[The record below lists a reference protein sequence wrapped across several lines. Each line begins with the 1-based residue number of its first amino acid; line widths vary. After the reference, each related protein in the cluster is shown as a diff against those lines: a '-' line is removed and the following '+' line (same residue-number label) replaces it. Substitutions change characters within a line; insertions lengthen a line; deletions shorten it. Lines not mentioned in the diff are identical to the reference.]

1 MKRER
6 DRGASVGA
14 SSGTANLA
22 SPGQDTATQSVPQ
35 GPATRPVRRSVT
47 GMASSNPILVAY
59 ESAIAK
65 MKALPSSDPR
75 NWTNQARI
83 HFDSC
88 PHANWLFLPWHRAY
102 LLYFERICRQ
112 LSGMAD
118 FALPYWNWSV
128 EPRVPAPFWSG
139 ELLDPNRV
147 ATPASVASSA
157 SVGPRVLASILAET
171 SFPIFGSGRIAATD
185 NQRTMSTYGRLEGTP
200 HNYIHGFIGGDMGT
214 FMSPLDPI
222 FWLHHNMVERCWVE
236 WNFDRGNANPPDPG
250 WLGREFTEF
259 CDENGNPVRVTVA
272 ETLTYPL
279 TYYRYEGV
287 GPDAA
292 GASAA
297 SPEGSAIQRGT
308 RHGASG
314 QASGQIDV
322 LQRFAA
328 PQPVTSE
335 IGKPATI
342 RIPVDS
348 RALRAGGHPILV
360 FHGVSMDHT
369 EDFSVH
375 VFLDKPDAADDTPP
389 DDPHLAGTFAFF
401 HDGAAHGG
409 HGPSGGD
416 FIVDVSDAM
425 ERLGIEGGMV
435 DVQVVLV
442 PFQGR
447 QPKTHTLTIAATELR
462 LVE

>member
-1 MKRER
+1 MKR

-14 SSGTANLA
+14 SSGSANLA
-22 SPGQDTATQSVPQ
+22 TPGQHTATQSIQQ

-47 GMASSNPILVAY
+47 GMDSSSPVLIAY
-59 ESAIAK
+59 QSAIAK

-75 NWTNQARI
+75 NWTRQARI
-83 HFDSC
+83 HFDYC
-88 PHANWLFLPWHRAY
+88 PHGNWLFLPWHRAY
-102 LLYFERICRQ
+102 LRYFEQICRQ

-147 ATPASVASSA
+147 ATPASVASPA
-157 SVGPRVLASILAET
+157 AVGPRVLASILAET
-171 SFPIFGSGRIAATD
+171 NFLIFGSGRIAATD

-200 HNYIHGFIGGDMGT
+200 HNYIHGFVGGDMGT

-236 WNFDRGNANPPDPG
+236 WNFDRGNANPGDPA
-250 WLGREFTEF
+250 WLDREFTEF

-272 ETLTYPL
+272 ETLAYPL
-279 TYYRYEGV
+279 TYYRYDDV

-297 SPEGSAIQRGT
+297 SPDSSAIQRAA

-314 QASGQIDV
+314 QIDV
-322 LQRFAA
+322 VQRFTA

-342 RIPVDS
+342 RIPMDPQ
-348 RALRAGGHPILV
+348 ALRGGGHPMLV
-360 FHGVSMDHT
+360 FQGVSIDHT

-375 VFLDKPDAADDTPP
+375 VFLNKPDATHETPP
-389 DDPHLAGTFAFF
+389 DDPNFADTFAFF

-409 HGPSGGD
+409 HGCGN
-416 FIVDVSDAM
+416 FVVDVSDVM
-425 ERLGIEGGMV
+425 KRLGIEGGMV
-435 DVQVVLV
+435 EAQVVLV

-447 QPKTHTLTIAATELR
+447 QPRTHTLTISATELH
-462 LVE
+462 LVK